1 MDCLTWKINQAEM
14 CFCFKFY
21 WSEKWR
27 EIKKKTSGV
36 LKSASC
42 ATLRLPTVIRF
53 RFQVSLVPSKL
64 QMQWNIHIRNA
75 IQTLRVIKSRVR
87 APDEEK
93 KGVCE
98 NRKTALMKDKCTRA
112 GSWVHAVRGSCDV
125 WSGSC
130 DECKGS
136 EIWRGKERLFTIR
149 DISTIYRQSLDIFHE
164 IVNFYNIYNYNKGKP
179 YKQTSTGG
187 SSAAAFKFNFS
198 PFYCIF
204 LLVFG
209 HSPLDPTVLRSVR
222 VSVSVSTRK
231 RLLDWEE
238 FVTLWFIRVAS
249 EPRERRSRCFR
260 RSRWQSSAAQTR
272 LAWPPSVAFW
282 PPDAACRPPSRR
294 SSPSRRWIL
303 PLQSSL
309 VCGLERTS
317 SPPED
322 NHLTIKMWL

>member
-1 MDCLTWKINQAEM
+1 M
-14 CFCFKFY
+14 
-21 WSEKWR
+21 
-27 EIKKKTSGV
+27 

-75 IQTLRVIKSRVR
+75 IQTLRAIKSRVR

-136 EIWRGKERLFTIR
+136 EIWHGKERLFIIR

-198 PFYCIF
+198 LF
-204 LLVFG
+204 LLDFFARCFR
-209 HSPLDPTVLRSVR
+209 PFTFRSDRGALCTGERVR
-222 VSVSVSTRK
+222 ERK
-231 RLLDWEE
+231 KASLEWEE
-238 FVTLWFIRVAS
+238 FVILWFIRVAS
-249 EPRERRSRCFR
+249 EPRGRRSRCFR
-260 RSRWQSSAAQTR
+260 RSRWRSSAARTR

-282 PPDAACRPPSRR
+282 PPDAACRPKSRR

-303 PLQSSL
+303 LLQSSL
-309 VCGLERTS
+309 VCGLEPTS

-322 NHLTIKMWL
+322 SHLTIKMWL